1 MVPISNE
8 SNVFHNPN
16 LILFEEKQ
24 DINFKTQNKTLYE
37 PQLQIEERNPSIDV
51 EVDDR
56 TKLIQ
61 RLIQGNFIEKTA
73 ITNFMKNKNK

>member
-8 SNVFHNPN
+8 SIMNENPN
-16 LILFEEKQ
+16 LIMFEEKT
-24 DINFKTQNKTLYE
+24 DIIYATLPE
-37 PQLQIEERNPSIDV
+37 PQLQLEERNLFIGG
-51 EVDDR
+51 EIDDR

-73 ITNFMKNKNK
+73 ITNFRGNKNK

>member
-8 SNVFHNPN
+8 SIMIENPN
-16 LILFEEKQ
+16 LIMFEEKTE
-24 DINFKTQNKTLYE
+24 IIYATLHE
-37 PQLQIEERNPSIDV
+37 PQLQLEERNLFIGG
-51 EVDDR
+51 EIDDR

-73 ITNFMKNKNK
+73 ITNFRGNKNK